1 MLFENVYSLGLSLTT
16 RKKKK
21 KQTTLLEE
29 KQHKKPNEIRT

>member
-21 KQTTLLEE
+21 KTNSPT
-29 KQHKKPNEIRT
+29 KKGATQKTK